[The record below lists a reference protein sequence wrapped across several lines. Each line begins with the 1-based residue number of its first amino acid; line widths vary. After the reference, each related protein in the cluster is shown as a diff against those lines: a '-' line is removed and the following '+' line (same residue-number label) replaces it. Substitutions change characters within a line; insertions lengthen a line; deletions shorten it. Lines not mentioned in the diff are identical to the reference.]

1 MSDHI
6 LVANAAR
13 KRYRTRPE
21 MPERAV
27 YDLFAG
33 CWFLDGVPLV
43 TAEGTK
49 LGPPMSKK
57 FDIETGEDRKGE

>member
-1 MSDHI
+1 
-6 LVANAAR
+6 
-13 KRYRTRPE
+13 